1 MPKPRTKR
9 QAIRDE
15 RKQKRRETHE
25 ANFEERR
32 AKRRR
37 TEDETEENAEP
48 ANDYENDGEQQQSFP
63 SNGPEREFFGMLADE
78 EQEYFRRADELLE
91 LNQFPTTEERDV
103 FLQNIYKE
111 AQGKELKLASSQ
123 SLSRLMERLIL
134 LSNIKQ
140 KKQIF
145 NAFAGHFL
153 SLVQHRFASHCCET
167 LFLQSAPVVTQE
179 LGGIVPETQ
188 DEDDTEMQDGE
199 EAKEDT
205 TMENLFL
212 MTLDEFEQHMG
223 FLLTDR
229 FGSHTLRVL
238 LVVLSG
244 RPLED
249 SATKSLLK
257 SKKKE
262 HISVAGAGAASQDLS
277 QGLRAVP
284 ESFIMATK
292 KIIQDAVAGM
302 DFTALRVLAKHPT
315 GNPLLQLLLELDI
328 SLNHKSDKSSAAASN
343 ETLLYRL
350 LPDAPKSL
358 SDSTSQAA
366 DFVNSMVYD
375 QIGSRLLET
384 LITHCP
390 GKIFK
395 ALSQNFFG
403 ERIAT
408 YVRND
413 IASYPALRVL
423 NRVSKDDLVEAV
435 QKIIPIVPTLVS
447 KARYNVLKTL
457 FERCEARGAY
467 EEKAAL
473 TRALTQALGSDPK
486 DLVPK
491 LCHLVEE
498 EPVEE
503 EKFQQSQAPQNKNAI
518 AAHGAHLVSAMLS
531 IPGQSAK
538 VAQKSLTSLTSDLL
552 FKLATQ
558 SMATVNVLTTALA
571 SPAAQQNEFF
581 HKILIGALA
590 PLVGDLAESQT
601 GHNVVNAI
609 VDVPSRGKDRSVPFH
624 LKQTI
629 MSSLA
634 EHERALRE
642 SWFGRSVWRTWKGD
656 MWKTRRSDWVK
667 WAKEVDGPA
676 EEMKLKPW
684 ERRKLEQQRMGQVKP
699 QQKERKERVEAEA
712 EAEAEAE
719 VEANGE

>member
-15 RKQKRRETHE
+15 RKKKRRETHE
-25 ANFEERR
+25 DNYEENHDERQS
-32 AKRRR
+32 KRRR
-37 TEDETEENAEP
+37 VEDGDQDAEQQTFDD
-48 ANDYENDGEQQQSFP
+48 AGDHQQSFHG
-63 SNGPEREFFGMLADE
+63 NGPEKEFFGMLADE

-91 LNQFPTTEERDV
+91 LNQFPSPEERDV
-103 FLQNIYKE
+103 FLQNVYKE

-134 LSNIKQ
+134 LSNTKQ

-153 SLVQHRFASHCCET
+153 SL
-167 LFLQSAPVVTQE
+167 
-179 LGGIVPETQ
+179 
-188 DEDDTEMQDGE
+188 
-199 EAKEDT
+199 
-205 TMENLFL
+205 
-212 MTLDEFEQHMG
+212 
-223 FLLTDR
+223 
-229 FGSHTLRVL
+229 
-238 LVVLSG
+238 
-244 RPLED
+244 
-249 SATKSLLK
+249 SLLK

-262 HISVAGAGAASQDLS
+262 YISVQGATGASDELTHQ
-277 QGLRAVP
+277 LRAVP
-284 ESFIMATK
+284 ESFTLATK

-328 SLNHKSDKSSAAASN
+328 SLNHKSDKTSAAASKD
-343 ETLLYRL
+343 TLLYRL
-350 LPDAPKSL
+350 LPDAPASL
-358 SDSTSQAA
+358 SDDTSQAA

-384 LITHCP
+384 LITNCP

-395 ALSQNFFG
+395 ALSHNFFG

-435 QKIIPIVPTLVS
+435 KKIIPAVPLLVT

-467 EEKAAL
+467 EEKSAL
-473 TRALTQALGSDPK
+473 TRALTDALGSNPK

-491 LCHLVEE
+491 LCHLVEDESVEKE
-498 EPVEE
+498 E
-503 EKFQQSQAPQNKNAI
+503 FQQSPQNKTAV
-518 AAHGAHLVSAMLS
+518 AAHGCHLVSTMLKT
-531 IPGQSAK
+531 PGNPSK
-538 VAQKSLTSLTSDLL
+538 VAQKSLVAMPPDLL
-552 FKLATQ
+552 VKLATTAMA
-558 SMATVNVLTTALA
+558 SMTVLTTALA
-571 SPAAQQNEFF
+571 SPAAPQNEFF
-581 HKILIGALA
+581 HKALVGALA
-590 PLVGDLAESQT
+590 PHVAELAQSQF

-609 VDVPSRGKDRSVPFH
+609 IEVPSRGKDRSIPFH
-624 LKQTI
+624 VKQTI
-629 MSSLA
+629 ISSLA
-634 EHERALRE
+634 EHERTLRD
-642 SWFGRSVWRTWKGD
+642 SWMGRSVWRTWKGD

-676 EEMKLKPW
+676 EETKLKPW
-684 ERRKLEQQRMGQVKP
+684 ERRKLEQQRGPQPRQLPKELVK
-699 QQKERKERVEAEA
+699 EDEE
-712 EAEAEAE
+712 
-719 VEANGE
+719 

>member
-15 RKQKRRETHE
+15 RKKKRREAHE
-25 ANFEERR
+25 ENFEEPQS
-32 AKRRR
+32 KRRR
-37 TEDETEENAEP
+37 VEGEEQETEEPIYDDA
-48 ANDYENDGEQQQSFP
+48 GEQQQHFP
-63 SNGPEREFFGMLADE
+63 SNGPEKEFFGMLADE

-91 LNQFPTTEERDV
+91 LNQFPSSEERDV

-111 AQGKELKLASSQ
+111 ARGKELKLASSQ

-134 LSNIKQ
+134 LSNTKQ

-167 LFLQSAPVVTQE
+167 LFLQSAPLVTQE
-179 LGGIVPETQ
+179 LGGLLPDETA
-188 DEDDTEMQDGE
+188 EDDEEQNEGE
-199 EAKEDT
+199 EGAPAEN

-212 MTLDEFEQHMG
+212 LTLDEFEQHMG

-249 SATKSLLK
+249 SATKSMLK

-262 HISVAGAGAASQDLS
+262 HISVHGAAASSNELS
-277 QGLRAVP
+277 HQLRAVP
-284 ESFIMATK
+284 ESFTLATK

-328 SLNHKSDKSSAAASN
+328 SLNHKSDKSSAASSKD
-343 ETLLYRL
+343 TLLYRL
-350 LPDAPKSL
+350 LPDAPASL

-423 NRVSKDDLVEAV
+423 NRFSKDDLVEAV
-435 QKIIPIVPTLVS
+435 KKILPAVPILVT

-467 EEKAAL
+467 EEKSAL
-473 TRALTQALGSDPK
+473 TRALTNALGPNPK

-491 LCHLVEE
+491 LCHLVEDEPAEKE
-498 EPVEE
+498 E
-503 EKFQQSQAPQNKNAI
+503 FQQVTQNKTAV
-518 AAHGAHLVSAMLS
+518 AAHGAHLVTAMLKTTGNPS
-531 IPGQSAK
+531 KA
-538 VAQKSLTSLTSDLL
+538 AQKSLMALPSDLL
-552 FKLATQ
+552 LQLATQ

-571 SPAAQQNEFF
+571 NPAAPQNEIF
-581 HKILIGALA
+581 HKALVGALV
-590 PLVGDLAESQT
+590 PHIGDLAQSQN
-601 GHNVVNAI
+601 GHNIVNAI
-609 VDVPSRGKDRSVPFH
+609 IDIPSRGKDRSVPFH
-624 LKQTI
+624 VKQTI
-629 MSSLA
+629 MAALA
-634 EHERALRE
+634 EHERTLRD

-676 EEMKLKPW
+676 DETRLKPW
-684 ERRKLEQQRMGQVKP
+684 ERRKLEQQQKGPLSRP
-699 QQKERKERVEAEA
+699 QEKKEPVEE
-712 EAEAEAE
+712 
-719 VEANGE
+719 NGE

>member
-15 RKQKRRETHE
+15 RKKKKRDTHE
-25 ANFEERR
+25 ANDETNQEERQS
-32 AKRRR
+32 KRRR
-37 TEDETEENAEP
+37 VEDDEQQDGDEP
-48 ANDYENDGEQQQSFP
+48 TYDDAGEQQQPFRG
-63 SNGPEREFFGMLADE
+63 NGPEVEFFGMLADE
-78 EQEYFRRADELLE
+78 EQEYFRRADEMLE
-91 LNQFPTTEERDV
+91 LNQFPSSEERDV

-134 LSNIKQ
+134 LSNTRQ

-153 SLVQHRFASHCCET
+153 SLVQHRFASHCCES

-179 LGGIVPETQ
+179 LGGLAPEPKTA
-188 DEDDTEMQDGE
+188 DDMEVE
-199 EAKEDT
+199 EGAEAEN

-212 MTLDEFEQHMG
+212 LTLDEFEQHMG

-244 RPLED
+244 RPLD
-249 SATKSLLK
+249 DLATKSMLK

-262 HISVAGAGAASQDLS
+262 YISVQGVAATSDELS
-277 QGLRAVP
+277 HQLRAVP
-284 ESFIMATK
+284 ESFTLATK

-328 SLNHKSDKSSAAASN
+328 SLNHKSDKTSAAASKD
-343 ETLLYRL
+343 TLLYRL
-350 LPDAPKSL
+350 LPDAPSSL

-384 LITHCP
+384 LITNCP

-395 ALSQNFFG
+395 ALSNNFFG

-413 IASYPALRVL
+413 IASYAALRVL
-423 NRVSKDDLVEAV
+423 NRFSKDDLVEAV
-435 QKIIPIVPTLVS
+435 KKIIPTVPILVT

-467 EEKAAL
+467 EEKSAL
-473 TRALTQALGSDPK
+473 TRALIDALGSNPK

-498 EPVEE
+498 EPA
-503 EKFQQSQAPQNKNAI
+503 EKEQFQQSPQNKI
-518 AAHGAHLVSAMLS
+518 AVATHGCHLVSAMLKT
-531 IPGQSAK
+531 PGNPSK
-538 VAQKSLTSLTSDLL
+538 VAQKSLIALPSELL
-552 FKLATQ
+552 VQLATT
-558 SMATVNVLTTALA
+558 SAATMTVLTTALA
-571 SPAAQQNEFF
+571 NPAAPQNEFF
-581 HKILIGALA
+581 HKSLVSALA
-590 PLVGDLAESQT
+590 PHVAELAQSQF
-601 GHNVVNAI
+601 GHNIVNAI
-609 VDVPSRGKDRSVPFH
+609 IEIPSRGKERSVPFH
-624 LKQTI
+624 VKQTI
-629 MSSLA
+629 ISSLA
-634 EHERALRE
+634 EHEKTLRD
-642 SWFGRSVWRTWKGD
+642 SWTGRSVWRTWKGD

-676 EEMKLKPW
+676 EELKLKPW
-684 ERRKLEQQRMGQVKP
+684 ERRKLEQQQRGQPPRQP
-699 QQKERKERVEAEA
+699 QREEAKEEAKEDEE
-712 EAEAEAE
+712 
-719 VEANGE
+719 

>member
-15 RKQKRRETHE
+15 RKKKRRETHE
-25 ANFEERR
+25 ENPEAIDDERQS
-32 AKRRR
+32 KRRR
-37 TEDETEENAEP
+37 VGDEEDEDQDQDAEHQTFDD
-48 ANDYENDGEQQQSFP
+48 AGDHQQSFHG
-63 SNGPEREFFGMLADE
+63 NGPEKEFFGMLADE

-91 LNQFPTTEERDV
+91 LNQFPSPEERHV
-103 FLQNIYKE
+103 FLQNVYKE
-111 AQGKELKLASSQ
+111 ARGKELKLASSQ

-134 LSNIKQ
+134 LSNTKQ

-153 SLVQHRFASHCCET
+153 SLVQHRFASHCCEK
-167 LFLQSAPVVTQE
+167 LFLESAPIVTQE
-179 LGGIVPETQ
+179 LGGIVPEPEAD
-188 DEDDTEMQDGE
+188 DEMELE
-199 EAKEDT
+199 EGAEPDN

-238 LVVLSG
+238 LIVLSG
-244 RPLED
+244 RPLDD
-249 SATKSLLK
+249 SAAKSLLK

-262 HISVAGAGAASQDLS
+262 YISVQGATGVSDELTHQ
-277 QGLRAVP
+277 LRAVP
-284 ESFIMATK
+284 ESFTLATK

-328 SLNHKSDKSSAAASN
+328 SLNHKTDKASAAASSKDS
-343 ETLLYRL
+343 LLYRL
-350 LPDAPKSL
+350 LPEAPASL
-358 SDSTSQAA
+358 SDETSQAA

-384 LITHCP
+384 LITNCP

-395 ALSQNFFG
+395 ALSHNFFG

-435 QKIIPIVPTLVS
+435 KKIIPAVPLLVT

-467 EEKAAL
+467 EEKSAL
-473 TRALTQALGSDPK
+473 TRALTDALGSNPK

-491 LCHLVEE
+491 LCHLVEDE
-498 EPVEE
+498 SADK
-503 EKFQQSQAPQNKNAI
+503 EKFQQSPQNKTAV
-518 AAHGAHLVSAMLS
+518 AAHGCHLVSTMLKT
-531 IPGQSAK
+531 PGNPTK
-538 VAQKSLTSLTSDLL
+538 VAQKSLAAVPADLL
-552 FKLATQ
+552 VKLATTAMA
-558 SMATVNVLTTALA
+558 SMTVLTTALA
-571 SPAAQQNEFF
+571 SPAAPQNEFF
-581 HKILIGALA
+581 HKTLVGALA
-590 PLVGDLAESQT
+590 PHVAELAQSQF

-609 VDVPSRGKDRSVPFH
+609 IEVPSRGKDRSIPFH
-624 LKQTI
+624 VKQTI
-629 MSSLA
+629 ISTLA
-634 EHERALRE
+634 EHERTLRD
-642 SWFGRSVWRTWKGD
+642 SWTGRSVWRTWKGD

-676 EEMKLKPW
+676 EETKLKPW
-684 ERRKLEQQRMGQVKP
+684 ERRKLEQQRGP
-699 QQKERKERVEAEA
+699 QPRQLPREMLKQDEE
-712 EAEAEAE
+712 
-719 VEANGE
+719 

>member
-15 RKQKRRETHE
+15 RKKKRRETHE
-25 ANFEERR
+25 DNYEENHDERQS
-32 AKRRR
+32 KRRR
-37 TEDETEENAEP
+37 VEDGDQDAEQQTFDD
-48 ANDYENDGEQQQSFP
+48 AGDHQQSFHG
-63 SNGPEREFFGMLADE
+63 NGPEKEFFGMLADE

-91 LNQFPTTEERDV
+91 LNQFPSPEERDV
-103 FLQNIYKE
+103 FLQNVYKE

-134 LSNIKQ
+134 LSNTKQ

-153 SLVQHRFASHCCET
+153 SLVQHRFASHCCEK
-167 LFLQSAPVVTQE
+167 LFLESAPVVTQE
-179 LGGIVPETQ
+179 LGGIVPEPKSY
-188 DEDDTEMQDGE
+188 DEMEVE
-199 EAKEDT
+199 EGAEPEN

-244 RPLED
+244 RPLDD

-262 HISVAGAGAASQDLS
+262 YISVQGATGASDELTHQ
-277 QGLRAVP
+277 LRAVP
-284 ESFIMATK
+284 ESFTLATK

-328 SLNHKSDKSSAAASN
+328 SLNHKSDKTSAAASKD
-343 ETLLYRL
+343 TLLYRL
-350 LPDAPKSL
+350 LPDAPASL
-358 SDSTSQAA
+358 SDDTSQAA

-384 LITHCP
+384 LITNCP

-395 ALSQNFFG
+395 ALSHNFFG

-435 QKIIPIVPTLVS
+435 KKIIPAVPLLVT

-467 EEKAAL
+467 EEKSAL
-473 TRALTQALGSDPK
+473 TRALTDALGSNPK

-491 LCHLVEE
+491 LCHLVEDESAEKE
-498 EPVEE
+498 E
-503 EKFQQSQAPQNKNAI
+503 FQQSPQNKTAV
-518 AAHGAHLVSAMLS
+518 AAHGCHLVSTMLKT
-531 IPGQSAK
+531 PGNPSK
-538 VAQKSLTSLTSDLL
+538 VAQKSLVAMPPNLL
-552 FKLATQ
+552 VKLATTAMA
-558 SMATVNVLTTALA
+558 SMTVLTTALA
-571 SPAAQQNEFF
+571 SPAAPQNEFF
-581 HKILIGALA
+581 HKALVGALA
-590 PLVGDLAESQT
+590 PHVAELAQSQF

-609 VDVPSRGKDRSVPFH
+609 IEVPSRGKDRSIPFH
-624 LKQTI
+624 VKQTI
-629 MSSLA
+629 ISSLA
-634 EHERALRE
+634 EHERTLRD
-642 SWFGRSVWRTWKGD
+642 SWMGRSVWRTWKGD

-676 EEMKLKPW
+676 EETKLKPW
-684 ERRKLEQQRMGQVKP
+684 ERRKLEQQRGPQPRQLPKELVK
-699 QQKERKERVEAEA
+699 EDEE
-712 EAEAEAE
+712 
-719 VEANGE
+719 

>member
-15 RKQKRRETHE
+15 RKKKRRETHE
-25 ANFEERR
+25 ENPEAIDDQRQS
-32 AKRRR
+32 KRRR
-37 TEDETEENAEP
+37 VGDEEDQDQDQDQDAEHQTFDD
-48 ANDYENDGEQQQSFP
+48 AGDHQQSFHG
-63 SNGPEREFFGMLADE
+63 NGPEKEFFGMLADE

-91 LNQFPTTEERDV
+91 LNQFPSPEERHV
-103 FLQNIYKE
+103 FLQNVYKE
-111 AQGKELKLASSQ
+111 ARGKELKLASSQ

-134 LSNIKQ
+134 LSKTKQ

-153 SLVQHRFASHCCET
+153 SLVQHRFASHCCEK
-167 LFLQSAPVVTQE
+167 LFLESAPIVTQE
-179 LGGIVPETQ
+179 LGGIVPEPEAD
-188 DEDDTEMQDGE
+188 DEME
-199 EAKEDT
+199 ELEEGAEPEN

-238 LVVLSG
+238 LIVLSG
-244 RPLED
+244 RPLDD
-249 SATKSLLK
+249 SAAKSLLK

-262 HISVAGAGAASQDLS
+262 YISVQGATGASDELTHQ
-277 QGLRAVP
+277 LRAVP
-284 ESFIMATK
+284 ESFTLATK

-302 DFTALRVLAKHPT
+302 DFTALCVLAKHPT

-328 SLNHKSDKSSAAASN
+328 SLNHKTDKASAAASSKDS
-343 ETLLYRL
+343 LLYRL
-350 LPDAPKSL
+350 LPDAPASL
-358 SDSTSQAA
+358 SDETSQAA

-384 LITHCP
+384 LITNCP

-395 ALSQNFFG
+395 ALSHNFFG

-435 QKIIPIVPTLVS
+435 KKIIPAVPLLVT

-467 EEKAAL
+467 EEKSAL
-473 TRALTQALGSDPK
+473 TRALTDALGSNPK

-491 LCHLVEE
+491 LCHLVEDE
-498 EPVEE
+498 SADK
-503 EKFQQSQAPQNKNAI
+503 EKFQQSPQNKTAV
-518 AAHGAHLVSAMLS
+518 AAHGCHLVSTMLKT
-531 IPGQSAK
+531 PGNPTK
-538 VAQKSLTSLTSDLL
+538 VAQKSLAAVPADLL
-552 FKLATQ
+552 VKLATTAMA
-558 SMATVNVLTTALA
+558 SMTVLTTALA
-571 SPAAQQNEFF
+571 SPAAPQNEFF
-581 HKILIGALA
+581 HKALVGALA
-590 PLVGDLAESQT
+590 PHVAELAQSQF

-609 VDVPSRGKDRSVPFH
+609 IEVPSRGKDRSIPFH
-624 LKQTI
+624 VKQTI
-629 MSSLA
+629 ISTLA
-634 EHERALRE
+634 EHERTLRD
-642 SWFGRSVWRTWKGD
+642 SWTGRSVWRTWKGD

-676 EEMKLKPW
+676 EETKLKPW
-684 ERRKLEQQRMGQVKP
+684 ERRKLEQQRGP
-699 QQKERKERVEAEA
+699 QPRQLPREMLKQDEE
-712 EAEAEAE
+712 
-719 VEANGE
+719 

>member
-15 RKQKRRETHE
+15 RKKKRRETHE
-25 ANFEERR
+25 ANYDAKDEERQS
-32 AKRRR
+32 KRRR
-37 TEDETEENAEP
+37 TEDESQEQGQEGQEQVYDDA
-48 ANDYENDGEQQQSFP
+48 GEQQQSFP

-78 EQEYFRRADELLE
+78 EQEYFRRADEMLE
-91 LNQFPTTEERDV
+91 LNQFPSPEDRDI
-103 FLQNIYKE
+103 FLHSVYKE

-134 LSNIKQ
+134 LSNTKQ

-145 NAFAGHFL
+145 NAFATHFL

-179 LGGIVPETQ
+179 LGGVVPE
-188 DEDDTEMQDGE
+188 EKIEEDTEMLDGE
-199 EAKEDT
+199 EPVEES

-249 SATKSLLK
+249 AATKSLLK

-262 HISVAGAGAASQDLS
+262 HITVHGANANTQDLNT
-277 QGLRAVP
+277 QLRAVP
-284 ESFIMATK
+284 ESFTMATK
-292 KIIQDAVAGM
+292 KIIQDAVSGM
-302 DFTALRVLAKHPT
+302 DFTSLRVLAKHPT

-328 SLNHKSDKSSAAASN
+328 SLNHKNDKSSASN
-343 ETLLYRL
+343 QDSLLYRL

-358 SDSTSQAA
+358 SDTTSEAA

-395 ALSQNFFG
+395 ALSHNFFG

-413 IASYPALRVL
+413 IASYPALRAL
-423 NRVSKDDLVEAV
+423 NRFSKDDLVEAAK
-435 QKIIPIVPTLVS
+435 KILPIVPTLIT
-447 KARYNVLKTL
+447 KHRYNVLKTL
-457 FERCEARGAY
+457 FERCEARQAY

-473 TRALTQALGSDPK
+473 TKAVTDALGGNPK
-486 DLVPK
+486 DLIPK

-498 EPVEE
+498 APEE
-503 EKFQQSQAPQNKNAI
+503 EEQKFQQSQAPQNKTAI
-518 AAHGAHLVSAMLS
+518 AAHGAHLASTMCKT
-531 IPGQSAK
+531 PGQPSK
-538 VAQKSLTSLTSDLL
+538 VAQKSLMALPSDLL
-552 FKLATQ
+552 YQLATQ
-558 SMATVNVLTTALA
+558 SMPKMGVLTTALA
-571 SPAAQQNEFF
+571 SPAAPQNEFF
-581 HKILIGALA
+581 HKALVGALA
-590 PLVGDLAESQT
+590 PHVGDLAQSQT

-609 VDVPSRGKDRSVPFH
+609 VDIPSQGKDRSVPLH
-624 LKQTI
+624 VKQTI
-629 MSSLA
+629 MASLA
-634 EHERALRE
+634 EHERTLRE

-667 WAKEVDGPA
+667 WAKGAEGEGEEV
-676 EEMKLKPW
+676 KLKPW
-684 ERRKLEQQRMGQVKP
+684 QRRNLEQKRAQAGKP
-699 QQKERKERVEAEA
+699 QPKEKKELVEE
-712 EAEAEAE
+712 
-719 VEANGE
+719 NGEEN

>member
-15 RKQKRRETHE
+15 RKKKRRETHE
-25 ANFEERR
+25 DNYEENHDERQS
-32 AKRRR
+32 KRRR
-37 TEDETEENAEP
+37 VEDGDQDAEQQTFDD
-48 ANDYENDGEQQQSFP
+48 AGDHQQSFHG
-63 SNGPEREFFGMLADE
+63 NGPEKEFFGMLADE

-91 LNQFPTTEERDV
+91 LNQFPSPEERDV
-103 FLQNIYKE
+103 FLQNVYKE

-134 LSNIKQ
+134 LSNTKQ

-153 SLVQHRFASHCCET
+153 SL
-167 LFLQSAPVVTQE
+167 
-179 LGGIVPETQ
+179 
-188 DEDDTEMQDGE
+188 
-199 EAKEDT
+199 
-205 TMENLFL
+205 
-212 MTLDEFEQHMG
+212 
-223 FLLTDR
+223 
-229 FGSHTLRVL
+229 
-238 LVVLSG
+238 
-244 RPLED
+244 
-249 SATKSLLK
+249 SLLK

-262 HISVAGAGAASQDLS
+262 YISVQGATGASDELTHQ
-277 QGLRAVP
+277 LRAVP
-284 ESFIMATK
+284 ESFTLATK

-328 SLNHKSDKSSAAASN
+328 SLNHKSDKTSAAASKD
-343 ETLLYRL
+343 TLLYRL
-350 LPDAPKSL
+350 LPDAPASL
-358 SDSTSQAA
+358 SDDTSQAA

-384 LITHCP
+384 LITNCP

-395 ALSQNFFG
+395 ALSHNFFG

-435 QKIIPIVPTLVS
+435 KKIIPAVPLLVT

-467 EEKAAL
+467 EEKSAL
-473 TRALTQALGSDPK
+473 TRALTDALGSNPK

-491 LCHLVEE
+491 LCHLVEDESAEKE
-498 EPVEE
+498 E
-503 EKFQQSQAPQNKNAI
+503 FQQSPQNKTAV
-518 AAHGAHLVSAMLS
+518 AAHGCHLVSTMLKT
-531 IPGQSAK
+531 PGNPSK
-538 VAQKSLTSLTSDLL
+538 VAQKSL
-552 FKLATQ
+552 LATTAMA
-558 SMATVNVLTTALA
+558 SMTVLTTALA
-571 SPAAQQNEFF
+571 SPAAPQNEFF
-581 HKILIGALA
+581 HKALVGALA
-590 PLVGDLAESQT
+590 PHVAELAQSQF

-609 VDVPSRGKDRSVPFH
+609 IEVPSRGKDRSIPFH
-624 LKQTI
+624 VKQTI
-629 MSSLA
+629 ISSLA
-634 EHERALRE
+634 EHERTLRD
-642 SWFGRSVWRTWKGD
+642 SWMGRSVWRTWKGD

-676 EEMKLKPW
+676 EETKLKPW
-684 ERRKLEQQRMGQVKP
+684 ERRKLEQQRGPQPRQLPKELVK
-699 QQKERKERVEAEA
+699 EDEE
-712 EAEAEAE
+712 
-719 VEANGE
+719 

>member
-15 RKQKRRETHE
+15 RKKKRRETHE
-25 ANFEERR
+25 ENPDAIDDERQS
-32 AKRRR
+32 KRRR
-37 TEDETEENAEP
+37 VGDEEDQDQDQDAEHQTYDD
-48 ANDYENDGEQQQSFP
+48 AGDHQQSFHG
-63 SNGPEREFFGMLADE
+63 NGPEKEFFGMLADE

-91 LNQFPTTEERDV
+91 LNQFPSPEERHV
-103 FLQNIYKE
+103 FLQNVYKE
-111 AQGKELKLASSQ
+111 ARGKELKLASSQ

-134 LSNIKQ
+134 LSNTKQ

-153 SLVQHRFASHCCET
+153 SLVQHRFASHCCEK
-167 LFLQSAPVVTQE
+167 LFLESAPIVTQE
-179 LGGIVPETQ
+179 LGGIVSEPEAD
-188 DEDDTEMQDGE
+188 DEMELE
-199 EAKEDT
+199 EGAEPDN

-238 LVVLSG
+238 LIVLSG
-244 RPLED
+244 RPLDD
-249 SATKSLLK
+249 SAAKSLLK

-262 HISVAGAGAASQDLS
+262 YISVQGATGASDELTHQ
-277 QGLRAVP
+277 LRAVP
-284 ESFIMATK
+284 ESFTLATK

-328 SLNHKSDKSSAAASN
+328 SLNHKTDKASAAASSKN
-343 ETLLYRL
+343 SLLYRL
-350 LPDAPKSL
+350 LPDAPASL
-358 SDSTSQAA
+358 SDETSQAA

-384 LITHCP
+384 LITNCP

-395 ALSQNFFG
+395 ALSHNFFG

-435 QKIIPIVPTLVS
+435 KKIIPAVPLLVT

-467 EEKAAL
+467 EEKSAL
-473 TRALTQALGSDPK
+473 TRALTDALGSNPK

-491 LCHLVEE
+491 LCHLVEDE
-498 EPVEE
+498 SADK
-503 EKFQQSQAPQNKNAI
+503 EKFQQSPQNKTAV
-518 AAHGAHLVSAMLS
+518 AAHGCHLVSTMLKT
-531 IPGQSAK
+531 PGNPTK
-538 VAQKSLTSLTSDLL
+538 VAQKSLAAVPADLL
-552 FKLATQ
+552 VKLATTAMA
-558 SMATVNVLTTALA
+558 SMT
-571 SPAAQQNEFF
+571 PRGPQNEFF
-581 HKILIGALA
+581 HKTLVGALA
-590 PLVGDLAESQT
+590 PHVAELAQSQF

-609 VDVPSRGKDRSVPFH
+609 IEVPSRGKDRSIPFH
-624 LKQTI
+624 VKQTI
-629 MSSLA
+629 ISTLA
-634 EHERALRE
+634 EHERTLRD
-642 SWFGRSVWRTWKGD
+642 SWTGRSVWRTWKGD
-656 MWKTRRSDWVK
+656 MWKSRRSDWVK

-676 EEMKLKPW
+676 EETKLKPW
-684 ERRKLEQQRMGQVKP
+684 ERRKLEQQRGP
-699 QQKERKERVEAEA
+699 QPRQLPREMLKQDEE
-712 EAEAEAE
+712 
-719 VEANGE
+719 

>member
-9 QAIRDE
+9 QAIREE
-15 RKQKRRETHE
+15 RKKKRRDVHGETHE
-25 ANFEERR
+25 DKHDERQS
-32 AKRRR
+32 KRRR
-37 TEDETEENAEP
+37 VEGEDQ
-48 ANDYENDGEQQQSFP
+48 DVQQQTFDDAGDNQGSFHG
-63 SNGPEREFFGMLADE
+63 NGPEKEFFGMLADE

-91 LNQFPTTEERDV
+91 LNQFPSPEDRHV

-111 AQGKELKLASSQ
+111 ARGKELKLASSQ

-134 LSNIKQ
+134 LSNTRQ

-153 SLVQHRFASHCCET
+153 SLVQHRFASHCCEK
-167 LFLQSAPVVTQE
+167 LFLESAPIVTQE
-179 LGGIVPETQ
+179 LGGVVPETEADG
-188 DEDDTEMQDGE
+188 DEMEAE
-199 EAKEDT
+199 EGAEPDK

-212 MTLDEFEQHMG
+212 MTLDEFEEHMG

-244 RPLED
+244 RPLDD

-262 HISVAGAGAASQDLS
+262 YISVAGATGASDELTHQ
-277 QGLRAVP
+277 LRAVP
-284 ESFIMATK
+284 ESFTMATK

-328 SLNHKSDKSSAAASN
+328 SLNHKSDKSSSAAAAAAASKD
-343 ETLLYRL
+343 TLLYRL
-350 LPDAPKSL
+350 LPDAPASL
-358 SDSTSQAA
+358 SDDTSQAA

-384 LITHCP
+384 LITNCP

-395 ALSQNFFG
+395 ALSHNFFG
-403 ERIAT
+403 DRIAT

-413 IASYPALRVL
+413 IASYPAIRVL
-423 NRVSKDDLVEAV
+423 NRFSKDDLVEAV
-435 QKIIPIVPTLVS
+435 KKIVPAVPLLVA

-467 EEKAAL
+467 EEKSAL
-473 TRALTQALGSDPK
+473 TRALTEALGPNPK

-491 LCHLVEE
+491 LCHLAEDESAGGKEE
-498 EPVEE
+498 E
-503 EKFQQSQAPQNKNAI
+503 FQQSPQNKTAV
-518 AAHGAHLVSAMLS
+518 AAHGCHLVSTMLKT
-531 IPGQSAK
+531 PGNASK
-538 VAQKSLTSLTSDLL
+538 VAQKSLAALPPDLL
-552 FKLATQ
+552 VKLATTAAA
-558 SMATVNVLTTALA
+558 SANVLTTALA
-571 SPAAQQNEFF
+571 SPAAPQNDFF
-581 HKILIGALA
+581 HKALVGALA
-590 PLVGDLAESQT
+590 PHAAELAQSQF
-601 GHNVVNAI
+601 GHNVVSA
-609 VDVPSRGKDRSVPFH
+609 VVEVPSRGGADRSVPFH
-624 LKQTI
+624 VKQTI
-629 MSSLA
+629 VASLA
-634 EHERALRE
+634 AHERALRD
-642 SWFGRSVWRTWKGD
+642 SWTGRSVWRAWKGD

-676 EEMKLKPW
+676 EEARPKPW
-684 ERRKLEQQRMGQVKP
+684 ERRRMEQQKGPQPRQPPKETAEEDGQ
-699 QQKERKERVEAEA
+699 
-712 EAEAEAE
+712 
-719 VEANGE
+719 

>member
-15 RKQKRRETHE
+15 RKKKRRETHE
-25 ANFEERR
+25 ENPEAIDDERQS
-32 AKRRR
+32 KRRR
-37 TEDETEENAEP
+37 VGDEEDQDQDQDAEHQTFDD
-48 ANDYENDGEQQQSFP
+48 AGDHQQSFHG
-63 SNGPEREFFGMLADE
+63 NGPEKEFFGMLADE

-91 LNQFPTTEERDV
+91 LNQFPSPEERHV
-103 FLQNIYKE
+103 FLQNVYKE
-111 AQGKELKLASSQ
+111 ARGKELKLASSQ

-134 LSNIKQ
+134 LSNTKQ

-153 SLVQHRFASHCCET
+153 SLVQHRFASHCCEK
-167 LFLQSAPVVTQE
+167 LFLESAPIVTQE
-179 LGGIVPETQ
+179 LGGIVPEPEAD
-188 DEDDTEMQDGE
+188 DEMELE
-199 EAKEDT
+199 EGAEPDN

-244 RPLED
+244 RPLDD
-249 SATKSLLK
+249 SAAKSLLK

-262 HISVAGAGAASQDLS
+262 YISVQGVTGASDELTHQ
-277 QGLRAVP
+277 LRAVP
-284 ESFIMATK
+284 ESFTLATK

-328 SLNHKSDKSSAAASN
+328 SLNHKTDKASAAESSKDS
-343 ETLLYRL
+343 LLYRL
-350 LPDAPKSL
+350 LPDAPASL
-358 SDSTSQAA
+358 SDETSQAA

-384 LITHCP
+384 LITNCP

-395 ALSQNFFG
+395 ALSHNFFG

-435 QKIIPIVPTLVS
+435 KKIIPAVPLLVT

-467 EEKAAL
+467 EEKSAL
-473 TRALTQALGSDPK
+473 TRALTDALGSNPK

-491 LCHLVEE
+491 LCHLVEDE
-498 EPVEE
+498 SADK
-503 EKFQQSQAPQNKNAI
+503 EKFQQSPQNKTAV
-518 AAHGAHLVSAMLS
+518 AAHGCHLVSTMLKT
-531 IPGQSAK
+531 PGNPTK
-538 VAQKSLTSLTSDLL
+538 VAQKSLATVPSDLL
-552 FKLATQ
+552 VKLATTAMA
-558 SMATVNVLTTALA
+558 SMTVLTTALA
-571 SPAAQQNEFF
+571 SPAAPQNEFF
-581 HKILIGALA
+581 HKT
-590 PLVGDLAESQT
+590 LVGAIAPHVAELAQSQF

-609 VDVPSRGKDRSVPFH
+609 IEVPSRGKDRSIPFH
-624 LKQTI
+624 VKQTI
-629 MSSLA
+629 ISTLA
-634 EHERALRE
+634 EHERTLRD
-642 SWFGRSVWRTWKGD
+642 SWTGRSVWRTWKGD

-676 EEMKLKPW
+676 EETKLKPW
-684 ERRKLEQQRMGQVKP
+684 ERRKLEQQRGP
-699 QQKERKERVEAEA
+699 QPRQLPREMLKQDEE
-712 EAEAEAE
+712 
-719 VEANGE
+719 

>member
-15 RKQKRRETHE
+15 RKKKRRETHE
-25 ANFEERR
+25 ANFEERHS
-32 AKRRR
+32 KRRR
-37 TEDETEENAEP
+37 VEDEPEESEQP
-48 ANDYENDGEQQQSFP
+48 AYDDAPGGEGEGEGEAHEQTFHN
-63 SNGPEREFFGMLADE
+63 NGPEKEFFGMLADE
-78 EQEYFRRADELLE
+78 EQEYFRHADELLE
-91 LNQFPTTEERDV
+91 LNQFPSAEERDV
-103 FLQNIYKE
+103 FLQNVYKE
-111 AQGKELKLASSQ
+111 AKGKELKLASSQ

-134 LSNIKQ
+134 LSNTRQ

-145 NAFAGHFL
+145 NAFASHFL

-179 LGGIVPETQ
+179 LGGVIPEPK
-188 DEDDTEMQDGE
+188 DEDNMEVDEGVE
-199 EAKEDT
+199 GAEAKA

-212 MTLDEFEQHMG
+212 LTLDEFEQHMG

-244 RPLED
+244 RPLD
-249 SATKSLLK
+249 DAATKTLLK

-262 HISVAGAGAASQDLS
+262 HISVHGAAAPDELS
-277 QGLRAVP
+277 QQLRAVP
-284 ESFIMATK
+284 ESFTLATK
-292 KIIQDAVAGM
+292 KIIQDAVSGM

-328 SLNHKSDKSSAAASN
+328 SLNHKSDKASGASSKD
-343 ETLLYRL
+343 TLLYRL
-350 LPDAPKSL
+350 LPDAPASL

-366 DFVNSMVYD
+366 DFINSMVYD

-384 LITHCP
+384 LLTHCP

-395 ALSQNFFG
+395 ALSHNFFG

-423 NRVSKDDLVEAV
+423 NRFSKDDLVEAV
-435 QKIIPIVPTLVS
+435 KKIIPVVPMLVT

-457 FERCEARGAY
+457 FERCEARAAY

-473 TRALTQALGSDPK
+473 TKALTDALGGNPK

-491 LCHLVEE
+491 LCHLVEDE
-498 EPVEE
+498 SADKAE
-503 EKFQQSQAPQNKNAI
+503 FQQTPQNKTAI
-518 AAHGAHLVSAMLS
+518 AAHGAHLVTAMLKT
-531 IPGQSAK
+531 PGQPSK
-538 VAQKSLTSLTSDLL
+538 VAQKSLTSLPADLL
-552 FKLATQ
+552 FQLATQ
-558 SMATVNVLTTALA
+558 SMATVNVVLAALA
-571 SPAAQQNEFF
+571 NPAAPQNDFF
-581 HKILIGALA
+581 HKALVGALA
-590 PLVGDLAESQT
+590 PRAPDLAQSLT

-609 VDVPSRGKDRSVPFH
+609 VDIPSRGKERSVPFH
-624 LKQTI
+624 LKQTV
-629 MSSLA
+629 MASLA
-634 EHERALRE
+634 DHEAALRE

-656 MWKTRRSDWVK
+656 KWKTRRSDWVK
-667 WAKEVDGPA
+667 WAKEVDGPGD
-676 EEMKLKPW
+676 ETTLKPW
-684 ERRKLEQQRMGQVKP
+684 EKRKLEQQRGGQPRP
-699 QQKERKERVEAEA
+699 QPRKERQEKV
-712 EAEAEAE
+712 E
-719 VEANGE
+719 VEEDGE

>member
-15 RKQKRRETHE
+15 RKKKRRETHE
-25 ANFEERR
+25 TNYEANQEERQS
-32 AKRRR
+32 KRRR
-37 TEDETEENAEP
+37 VEDEEGQEGEQP
-48 ANDYENDGEQQQSFP
+48 SYGGGEGEEQQQHSSTFHG
-63 SNGPEREFFGMLADE
+63 NGPEREFFGMLADE

-91 LNQFPTTEERDV
+91 LNQFPSPEERDV

-111 AQGKELKLASSQ
+111 AKGKELKLASSQ

-134 LSNIKQ
+134 LSNTKQ

-145 NAFAGHFL
+145 NAFATHFL
-153 SLVQHRFASHCCET
+153 SLVQHRFASHCCES

-179 LGGIVPETQ
+179 LGGLVPEEKT
-188 DEDDTEMQDGE
+188 EDDAEGE
-199 EAKEDT
+199 EGAEPES
-205 TMENLFL
+205 TMEDLFL

-262 HISVAGAGAASQDLS
+262 RISVQGAATASEDLHN
-277 QGLRAVP
+277 QLRAVP
-284 ESFIMATK
+284 ESFTLATK

-328 SLNHKSDKSSAAASN
+328 SLNHKSDKSSAEAN
-343 ETLLYRL
+343 KDTLLYRL

-358 SDSTSQAA
+358 SDSTSLASE
-366 DFVNSMVYD
+366 FISSMVYD

-395 ALSQNFFG
+395 ALSHNFFG

-423 NRVSKDDLVEAV
+423 NRFSKDDLVEAV
-435 QKIIPIVPTLVS
+435 KKILPAVPTLVS

-467 EEKAAL
+467 EEKSAL
-473 TRALTQALGSDPK
+473 TKALTDALGGNPK

-498 EPVEE
+498 EESADKEE
-503 EKFQQSQAPQNKNAI
+503 FQQSPQNKNAV
-518 AAHGAHLVSAMLS
+518 AAHGAHLVATMLKT
-531 IPGQSAK
+531 PGNATK
-538 VAQKSLTSLTSDLL
+538 VAQKSLMALPADLL
-552 FKLATQ
+552 VQLATR
-558 SMATVNVLTTALA
+558 SMATVNVLQTALA
-571 SPAAQQNEFF
+571 APAAPQNEIF
-581 HKILIGALA
+581 HRVLVAALA
-590 PLVGDLAESQT
+590 PHVAELAQSQN

-609 VDVPSRGKDRSVPFH
+609 VEIPSRGKDRAVPFH
-624 LKQTI
+624 VKQTI
-629 MSSLA
+629 MATLGD
-634 EHERALRE
+634 HEPTLRD
-642 SWFGRSVWRTWKGD
+642 SWMGRSVWRTWKGD
-656 MWKTRRSDWVK
+656 MWKTRRSDWSR
-667 WAKEVDGPA
+667 WIKEVDGPA
-676 EEMKLKPW
+676 EEAKLKPW
-684 ERRKLEQQRMGQVKP
+684 ERRKLEQQQKGQQPRP
-699 QQKERKERVEAEA
+699 QPREKKEAAVEQD
-712 EAEAEAE
+712 
-719 VEANGE
+719 GE